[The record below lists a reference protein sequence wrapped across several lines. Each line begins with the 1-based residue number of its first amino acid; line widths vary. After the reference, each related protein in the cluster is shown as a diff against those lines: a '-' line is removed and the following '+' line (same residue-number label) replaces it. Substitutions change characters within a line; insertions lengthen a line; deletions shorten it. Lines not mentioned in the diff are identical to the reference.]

1 MRRFRRWL
9 REFALR
15 YTGVGD
21 LLNRAG
27 DVIRESRRSAPNDAD
42 QAMAL
47 ELQLQMSNL
56 RGRMNEM
63 LDLRRAEVACY
74 KPDATCLQES
84 AHVETVAQ
92 FKETLW
98 ELELALEDRGW
109 IRETAQAQLEFSRY
123 GVQRLI
129 THIRIASIKNPL
141 IKRGAEICKLY
152 VFGRGVEIRC
162 EDDGGN
168 DVVQAFLDANK
179 SELSH
184 IALAEKETSI
194 QTDGALYFGLP
205 TTARGDVGVK
215 MIDPLE
221 IMDVVTEP
229 DDTSKILYFLRQ
241 WSQHELDPQTGVNI
255 PRQMKAAY
263 PSLDLINSRDPVLS
277 AIGTYPV
284 NNQMPIYRVPA
295 GASPPKWRWP
305 VPPLYAS
312 VDWARAYKDFL
323 EDWATIQRA
332 LARFALMV
340 ETKGGPAAI
349 ASYQALL
356 STTFG
361 DSGGTTIERN
371 PPPSRGAA
379 HVSGPDNKIA
389 PFKSAG
395 STDSPEQARRL
406 LLMAAAA
413 QGMPETFYGDA
424 STGSLATAM
433 SLDRPTEL
441 KFREMQQRWI
451 ETITCILTYVLDVSK
466 TTPGGRLK
474 EARKSNPAPQP
485 LTIVVKFPSV
495 LEHDVQTMV
504 QAWAEVAAMGGRT
517 GIPAGIVDR
526 RTIADGMLA
535 EMGFENRG
543 QLLEQIYG
551 KKYDPAA
558 DVTDQRSQ
566 VPPQLLAQP
575 SGKALTSLSLPPP
588 LPPPPPPPPPP
599 APVTAEPPK
608 PGEPVEPPKP
618 GEPVKPATPAAKPV
632 PAKEALLDALNKLTE
647 AVGSMGARNGKH

>member
-1 MRRFRRWL
+1 MRRIRRWL
-9 REFALR
+9 REFALSF
-15 YTGVGD
+15 TGVGD
-21 LLNRAG
+21 LLKRAG
-27 DVIRESRRSAPNDAD
+27 DVVRENRERPPSDAD
-42 QAMAL
+42 NAMAM
-47 ELQLQMSNL
+47 ELQLQLSNL

-74 KPDATCLQES
+74 QPDHPAVRES
-84 AHVETVAQ
+84 AAAVRDVSQ

-109 IRETAQAQLEFSRY
+109 VRETAIAQLEFSRY
-123 GVQRLI
+123 GVGRLI

-162 EDDGGN
+162 EDQDGN
-168 DVVQAFLDANK
+168 EVVQGFLDANK
-179 SELSH
+179 AELGH
-184 IALAEKETSI
+184 IALGEKETSI
-194 QTDGALYFGLP
+194 QSDGTLYFGLP
-205 TTARGDVGVK
+205 TDAAGNVGVK

-221 IMDVVTEP
+221 IMDIVTAP
-229 DDTSKILYFLRQ
+229 DDTSKILYCMRQ
-241 WSQHELDPQTGVNI
+241 WSQMDLNSTTGVQT
-255 PRQMKAAY
+255 PKQMKAAY
-263 PSLDLINSRDPVLS
+263 PSLELVNSGATLLQT
-277 AIGTYPV
+277 IGTYPV
-284 NNQMPIYRVPA
+284 NREMPIYRVRA
-295 GASPPKWRWP
+295 GSSPPKWRWA

-356 STTFG
+356 GTTFG
-361 DSGGTTIERN
+361 NSGGTTIERN
-371 PPPSRGAA
+371 PPPTRGSA
-379 HVSGPDNKIA
+379 HISGDQTKIA

-395 STDSPEQARRL
+395 ATDSPEQARRL
-406 LLMAAAA
+406 LLMNAAA

-424 STGSLATAM
+424 STGSLATAQ

-451 ETITCILTYVLDVSK
+451 ETITCILNYVLDVSK

-474 EARKSNPAPQP
+474 EARASNPAPQP

-535 EMGFENRG
+535 EMGYENRG
-543 QLLEQIYG
+543 KLLEEIYG

-566 VPPQLLAQP
+566 VPPQLLAQAT
-575 SGKALTSLSLPPP
+575 GKALTSLSLPPP
-588 LPPPPPPPPPP
+588 LPPPPPPPAPP
-599 APVTAEPPK
+599 APALPHPGVPAEPPK
-608 PGEPVEPPKP
+608 PGESI
-618 GEPVKPATPAAKPV
+618 PAAPAAK
-632 PAKEALLDALNKLTE
+632 ESLLAAIGKLTE
-647 AVGSMGARNGKH
+647 AVGTMGGRNGKH

>member
-9 REFALR
+9 RNFALSL
-15 YTGVGD
+15 TGVGD
-21 LLNRAG
+21 LLKRAG
-27 DVIRESRRSAPNDAD
+27 DVVRESRERPPSDAD
-42 QAMAL
+42 NAMAM
-47 ELQLQMSNL
+47 ELQLQLSNL

-74 KPDATCLQES
+74 KPDMPGLRES
-84 AHVETVAQ
+84 AAIQTVAQ

-109 IRETAQAQLEFSRY
+109 VRETALAQLEFSRY
-123 GVQRLI
+123 GVGRLI

-162 EDDGGN
+162 EDDSGN

-179 SELSH
+179 SETSH

-194 QTDGALYFGLP
+194 QTDGSLYFGLP
-205 TTARGDVGVK
+205 TDGKGNVAVK
-215 MIDPLE
+215 MIEPLE
-221 IMDVVTEP
+221 IMDVVTEA
-229 DDTSKILYFLRQ
+229 DDSSKILYYMRQ
-241 WSQHELDPQTGVNI
+241 WSQMDLDPKTGIQTPKQV
-255 PRQMKAAY
+255 KAAY
-263 PSLDLINSRDPVLS
+263 PSLELVNSGVQILPQ
-277 AIGTYPV
+277 IGTYPV
-284 NNQMPIYRVPA
+284 NAEMPIYRVRA
-295 GASPPKWRWP
+295 GSSPPKWRWA

-371 PPPSRGAA
+371 PPPTRGAA
-379 HVSGPDNKIA
+379 HIGGDQTKIT

-406 LLMAAAA
+406 LLMNASA

-424 STGSLATAM
+424 STGSLATAQ

-451 ETITCILTYVLDVSK
+451 ETITCILAYVLDVSK

-474 EARKSNPAPQP
+474 EARASNPAPQP

-535 EMGFENRG
+535 EMGYENRG
-543 QLLEQIYG
+543 KLLEEIYG
-551 KKYDPAA
+551 KKYDAA
-558 DVTDQRSQ
+558 DDVTDQRSQ
-566 VPPQLLAQP
+566 VPPQLLAAAT
-575 SGKALTSLSLPPP
+575 GKPLTDLSTPPP
-588 LPPPPPPPPPP
+588 LPPPPPPPAPPVPHPAEPLPPHPAAVPVTPP
-599 APVTAEPPK
+599 A
-608 PGEPVEPPKP
+608 
-618 GEPVKPATPAAKPV
+618 KPATAAVPAAK
-632 PAKEALLDALNKLTE
+632 ESLLTALERLTE
-647 AVGSMGARNGKH
+647 AVGTMGGRNGRH